1 METIIA
7 MWAVLPIEWQIAAG
21 VGVPVLGIVAGFV
34 VKKTKWKG
42 DDAILDK
49 AKGLWKRLRGQP

>member
-1 METIIA
+1 

-21 VGVPVLGIVAGFV
+21 IGVPALGIVAGFV
-34 VKKTKWKG
+34 VKKTKTTK

-49 AKGLWKRLRGQP
+49 AKAVWRKLRGQS

>member
-7 MWAVLPIEWQIAAG
+7 MWAVLPVEWQIAAG
-21 VGVPVLGIVAGFV
+21 VGVPAVGIVAGFI
-34 VKKTKWKG
+34 VKRTKTQK
-42 DDAILDK
+42 DDAVLDK